1 MTEARDVFIYDAAR
15 GATGRFGG
23 ALAGVRPDDMGASI
37 LRAIVERTPQLDPT
51 AIDEVILGNTNGAG
65 EENRNVGRMAVLLA
79 GLPTSIPASTTNRL
93 CGSGLDAVVQASRA
107 IALGDSSIAIA
118 GGVESMTRAPY
129 VLEKAAKAYQHSNP
143 TLYSTSIGWRF
154 PNPAMPEKWMISL
167 GGSAELLADRY
178 SISREAQDEFA
189 LGSHLKANAAWDRGD
204 FAAEVVPIPGST
216 LERDEPIRADAS
228 IESLARLKPA
238 FRSDG
243 TVTAGNSSPLNDG
256 VSAVLLGDAG
266 AEARLGR
273 APMARIAGRG
283 LSGVDPEF
291 FGIGPVEAANLAL
304 ARAGI
309 GWGDLALVELNEAF
323 ASQSLSCLALWPEL
337 DPEIVNVSGGA
348 IALGHAL
355 GSSGS
360 RVLTTLVH
368 GLRRRGGGWGLAA
381 LCIGMGQGI
390 AVVVEV
396 A

>member
-1 MTEARDVFIYDAAR
+1 
-15 GATGRFGG
+15 
-23 ALAGVRPDDMGASI
+23 
-37 LRAIVERTPQLDPT
+37 
-51 AIDEVILGNTNGAG
+51 
-65 EENRNVGRMAVLLA
+65 
-79 GLPTSIPASTTNRL
+79 
-93 CGSGLDAVVQASRA
+93 
-107 IALGDSSIAIA
+107 
-118 GGVESMTRAPY
+118 MTRAPY
-129 VLEKAAKAYQHSNP
+129 VLEKAPKAYQHSNP

-154 PNPAMPEKWMISL
+154 PNPAMPEEWMISL
-167 GGSAELLADRY
+167 GGSAELLADRF
-178 SISREAQDEFA
+178 SISRDAQDEFA
-189 LGSHLKANAAWDRGD
+189 LASHLKADAAWNRGD
-204 FAAEVVPIPGST
+204 FAAEVVPIPGSA
-216 LERDEPIRADAS
+216 LERDEPIRSDAS

-266 AEARLGR
+266 AETRLGR
-273 APMARIAGRG
+273 PPLARIAGRG
-283 LSGVDPEF
+283 LSGVEPQF
-291 FGIGPVEAANLAL
+291 FGIGPVEAAEVAL
-304 ARAGI
+304 TRAGI

-323 ASQSLSCLALWPEL
+323 AAQSLSCLALWPEL

-368 GLRRRGGGWGLAA
+368 SLHRQGGGWGLAA

-396 A
+396 D